1 MKRRSALKSMSLA
14 VAGFVSLPA
23 WVSGWSP
30 ESLGGISTLPGTD
43 ADLLA
48 EIVETI
54 IPETTTPGAK
64 SLQIHQFVMRM
75 IRDCY
80 GKAAQTSLEQG
91 LVATEQIAQVAF
103 NKPFRQCDVAQ
114 RTQVLTHLQTSE
126 EGASRQFV
134 DMIKNLTI
142 RGYMNSEYVLV
153 NLLDYKMAPGYY
165 HGCVPVKT

>member
-1 MKRRSALKSMSLA
+1 MKRRSALKNMSLA
-14 VAGFVSLPA
+14 VAGLVSLPA

-30 ESLGGISTLPGTD
+30 DSLGVISTLPGTD
-43 ADLLA
+43 ANLLA

-54 IPETTTPGAK
+54 IPETETPGAK
-64 SLQIHQFVMRM
+64 SLQVHQFIMRM

-80 GKAAQTSLEQG
+80 GEAVQTLLEQG
-91 LVATEQIAQVAF
+91 LVATEQISKVAF
-103 NKPFRQCDVAQ
+103 NKSFQECDVAQ

-126 EGASRQFV
+126 EGTSKQFV
-134 DMIKNLTI
+134 DIIKNLTI